1 MLDGSA
7 SNGTFL
13 RRKRPDKS
21 ELMRRL
27 HGTSLPFF
35 QQLTKVKPTGDPYP
49 PSGSGKEKILHTEA
63 LGLVMIDYGG
73 DVGGVYGDGL
83 GKYGRAR
90 CKLAIVRVVLGPRLI
105 S

>member
-1 MLDGSA
+1 MLT
-7 SNGTFL
+7 N
-13 RRKRPDKS
+13 
-21 ELMRRL
+21 RL

-63 LGLVMIDYGG
+63 LGLVMSDYGG

-90 CKLAIVRVVLGPRLI
+90 CKLAIVRTDADFCTSTDIIRLRR
-105 S
+105 SSGRG